1 MVPLNQGIPAKDRVQ
16 VDGTSGWLTVS
27 QVNDIKDVLNEARI
41 PNEYNGGHVLALP
54 STENRDDLRD
64 EHHGH
69 DDGDNDA
76 GESDDEY
83 NDGTI
88 AFQ

>member
-1 MVPLNQGIPAKDRVQ
+1 MQ

-27 QVNDIKDVLNEARI
+27 QVNDIKRELNEARI

-64 EHHGH
+64 EHYGQ
-69 DDGDNDA
+69 DDGDNGA
-76 GESDDEY
+76 VESDDEDD
-83 NDGTI
+83 DGTI